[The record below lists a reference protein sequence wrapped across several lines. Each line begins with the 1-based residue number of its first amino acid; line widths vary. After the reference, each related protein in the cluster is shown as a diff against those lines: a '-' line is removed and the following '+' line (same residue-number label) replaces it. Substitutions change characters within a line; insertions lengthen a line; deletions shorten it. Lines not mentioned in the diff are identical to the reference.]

1 MQAINNLRKPCQMG
15 KLFLWQTKADKMAK
29 NKTVIAIFA
38 ASKKHLIYER
48 NMDSTPHPH
57 PINV

>member
-1 MQAINNLRKPCQMG
+1 MQAINNLRKPCQMA

-38 ASKKHLIYER
+38 ASKKYLIYER
-48 NMDSTPHPH
+48 NMDSPPYTHLT
-57 PINV
+57 NV